1 MPETKDAALRTHAE
15 TGDAAAQRRADI
27 DGLLSDT
34 FNSILRI
41 EERSLDNRLT
51 HGLTITEVHTIV
63 AVGLHEQNPMN
74 VVAARLGVT
83 LATLTTAVNKLV
95 RKGFVERI
103 RAEDDRRKVL
113 VSLTKKGRQV
123 FRAHNVFHRQMA
135 PTTCAHPSVPRSS
148 PGPPVACGGAP
159 SSTPAACSRGG
170 LPRRACAVFVLAFR
184 RVRRGGFGFSLS
196 GARRYRESAC
206 NQVGA
211 PVPC

>member
-83 LATLTTAVNKLV
+83 LV

-123 FRAHNVFHRQMA
+123 FRAHNVFHRQMIDEA
-135 PTTCAHPSVPRSS
+135 LADLTEEEEQAF
-148 PGPPVACGGAP
+148 
-159 SSTPAACSRGG
+159 AAG
-170 LPRRACAVFVLAFR
+170 LAKVKRFFDGHA
-184 RVRRGGFGFSLS
+184 
-196 GARRYRESAC
+196 
-206 NQVGA
+206 
-211 PVPC
+211 

>member
-34 FNSILRI
+34 LNSILRI

-83 LATLTTAVNKLV
+83 LADVDHGGEQAGAQGV
-95 RKGFVERI
+95 R
-103 RAEDDRRKVL
+103 
-113 VSLTKKGRQV
+113 
-123 FRAHNVFHRQMA
+123 RAH
-135 PTTCAHPSVPRSS
+135 
-148 PGPPVACGGAP
+148 
-159 SSTPAACSRGG
+159 
-170 LPRRACAVFVLAFR
+170 PRRGR
-184 RVRRGGFGFSLS
+184 
-196 GARRYRESAC
+196 
-206 NQVGA
+206 
-211 PVPC
+211 